1 MDFFPIPE
9 NITDILTDNATYR
22 AMKNGMRWGDMVS
35 MTTTTTTTT
44 TCHFTA
50 PTPAEPVTA
59 TPPPLEH
66 IGVPITDDD
75 YGWEMPELTRREHIW
90 NTFPVTLIPLGKDA
104 AGAERHSV
112 QWHLKNLMAGRNEP
126 DFDEYVETT
135 QRRLLKALNASSK
148 WDVLDAETDEWVQP
162 DKTNT
167 ALYPIQ
173 KEICIIRMVFLP
185 PLGANGPKAEEP
197 EPETELETVTADEPM
212 APTTGPKPV
221 LKKLND
227 IKFYFHVVWDNK
239 TTGNPNIYTI
249 KIHNKNVR
257 EAGLD
262 AKQHATDLMAA
273 LKISPSWRVL
283 NRIGDELCRIEL
295 PAKC

>member
-9 NITDILTDNATYR
+9 NIADILSDNATCR
-22 AMKNGMRWGDMVS
+22 AMESGTKWGDMVY

-44 TCHFTA
+44 TT
-50 PTPAEPVTA
+50 TQEAESVTA
-59 TPPPLEH
+59 TPPPSEP
-66 IGVPITDDD
+66 IAIQITDED
-75 YGWEMPELTRREHIW
+75 YGWEMPELLRREHIW

-104 AGAERHSV
+104 TGAERHSV

-148 WDVLDAETDEWVQP
+148 WVTLDAETDEWVQP

-185 PLGANGPKAEEP
+185 HAATVAEVSQEA
-197 EPETELETVTADEPM
+197 ETVAADEP
-212 APTTGPKPV
+212 TTTTDGPVMSAHSSSGPKPV

-257 EAGLD
+257 EAGLN

-283 NRIGDELCRIEL
+283 SRIGDELCRIEL